1 VHTNTKLK
9 RFGIGPKF
17 TLLLALVLLTGMGL
31 AWFAL
36 SEVLQKQAQQDV
48 AAKAEILLKTMD
60 SVRQY
65 TTEHINTTLKPLLDR
80 EQSFARE
87 TVPGYAAREVFER
100 FRKDPAYSTFLYKE
114 ATLNPTNLRD
124 KTDAFEAGIVQRFRA
139 SPDLSEQR
147 GFRTQGTR
155 RLFFTAKPIRVRSA
169 SCLVCHS
176 TPDAAPQAMVAQ
188 YGPDNGFGWKLD
200 EIVGS
205 QIVYVPA
212 ETVIASGARSTLPI
226 TAVFVA
232 IFTLTVAAITVFFRR
247 SVIRPLG
254 SLAAATQALRN
265 GTMSPAQFAASPE
278 AEALSATARR
288 DDELGQ
294 LAERFAGMAR
304 EVYSRERSLH
314 EAREEVSR
322 SEAKFRSL
330 AELGSDW
337 YWEQDADLRYVLPQD
352 RSGTDSRIDDK
363 RIGKCRWELP
373 GTLPVNTT
381 WAAHQAMLHERK
393 SFRDLV
399 LKRVEDDGR
408 VRYIRVGGSP
418 FYDRSDLFA
427 GYRGIETDVTEQV
440 AAQQNE
446 HAQQFLNAV
455 INAVPSPVF
464 VKNDK
469 YRWILLND
477 AMCQLLGRSR
487 DELLGCDDLQLDES
501 QAAFVRES
509 DAAVLEAG
517 VSREHEQSFTGRDGV
532 SRWVLVRKRGFRM
545 PDGKSILVGVI
556 TDLTERKRIEEDLLL
571 AKDAAEAANRS
582 KSEFVANMS
591 HEIRTPMNG
600 VLGMAE
606 LLLDTRLDS
615 VQRRYARNIRHSGE
629 ALLTIINDVLDFSKI
644 EAGKMT
650 LEQIDLDLRELV
662 EEVTGLLAAQARDK
676 GLKLAFEIDAAVPSA
691 LTGDPV
697 RIRQVLINL
706 VGNAVKFTERGEV
719 TIAVKRTDAPADAA
733 HKHGCALDFSVR
745 DTGIGLSPEGCRKLF
760 QPFTQADGSTTRRF
774 GGTGLGLAISRRL
787 VGMMGGE
794 IGVESTPGVGSRFWF
809 SLRLAV
815 AAPTHGAANDA
826 ASPDRDA
833 PRPQLSGRV
842 LLVEDNGV
850 NQEIGMAMLQAIGC
864 EVELAA
870 DGREAIE
877 ATGAKTYDLVLMDC
891 QMPDVDGFEAT
902 RAIRAREREQ
912 SGSQP
917 ARRLPIVALTA
928 NAMSGDREQCTSAG
942 MDDYLSKP
950 FTQEQLRAVLGTW
963 MPDPRAAAAA
973 DSSGMPSQPA
983 VRAVAGSR

>member
-1 VHTNTKLK
+1 MLK
-9 RFGIGPKF
+9 RIGIGPKF
-17 TLLLALVLLTGMGL
+17 ALLLALVLLTGMGL

-36 SEVLQKQAQQDV
+36 STVLQKQAQHDV
-48 AAKAEILLKTMD
+48 VAKAEILLKTMD

-100 FRKDPAYSTFLYKE
+100 FRKDPAYRTFLYKE
-114 ATLNPTNLRD
+114 AALNPTNLRD
-124 KTDAFEAGIVQRFRA
+124 KADTFEVGIVQRFRA
-139 SPDLSEQR
+139 SPDLTEQS
-147 GFRTQGTR
+147 GFRTQGSER
-155 RLFFTAKPIRVRSA
+155 QFFTAKPIRVRTA
-169 SCLVCHS
+169 SCLHCHS
-176 TPDAAPQAMVAQ
+176 TPEAAPQAMVAL

-212 ETVIASGARSTLPI
+212 EAVIASGARSTLPV

-232 IFTLTVAAITVFFRR
+232 IFTLTVLVITVFLRR

-254 SLAAATQALRN
+254 SLAAATQALRS
-265 GTMSPAQFAASPE
+265 GTMSHAQFVASPE
-278 AEALSATARR
+278 AEALCATARR

-294 LAERFAGMAR
+294 LAERFTGMAG

-314 EAREEVSR
+314 EAREEVER

-337 YWEQDADLRYVLPQD
+337 YWEQDADLRYVLLED
-352 RSGTDSRIDDK
+352 RSGADSPADDK

-373 GTLPVNTT
+373 GTTPVNTT
-381 WAAHQAMLHERK
+381 WAAHQAVLREHK

-399 LKRVEDDGR
+399 LKRIEDNGQL
-408 VRYIRVGGSP
+408 RYIRVGGSP
-418 FYDRSDLFA
+418 FYERSGVFA

-487 DELLGCDDLQLDES
+487 EELLGRDDLELDTES
-501 QAAFVRES
+501 QAAFARES

-517 VSREHEQSFTGRDGV
+517 VSREHEQSFTGSDEV
-532 SRWVLVRKRGFRM
+532 QRWVLVRKRGFRM

-600 VLGMAE
+600 VLGMTE
-606 LLLDTRLDS
+606 LLLDTRLDA
-615 VQRRYARNIRHSGE
+615 VQTRYARNIRHSGA
-629 ALLTIINDVLDFSKI
+629 ALLTIINDILDFSKI

-662 EEVTGLLAAQARDK
+662 EEATGLLGAQADEK
-676 GLKLAFEIDAAVPSA
+676 GLKLTFEIDAAVPSQ

-719 TIAVKRTDAPADAA
+719 VIAVKRTDAPADAA
-733 HKHGCALDFSVR
+733 YEHTCALHFSVR
-745 DTGIGLSPEGCRKLF
+745 DTGIGLAPEGCRKLF
-760 QPFTQADGSTTRRF
+760 QAFTQADGSTTRRF
-774 GGTGLGLAISRRL
+774 GGTGLGLTISRRL
-787 VGMMGGE
+787 VDMMGGD
-794 IGVESTPGVGSRFWF
+794 IGVESAPGVGSCFWF
-809 SLRLAV
+809 NVQLAV
-815 AAPTHGAANDA
+815 AAPGQGVEP
-826 ASPDRDA
+826 SVSLDRNGL
-833 PRPQLSGRV
+833 RPPLSARV

-864 EVELAA
+864 EVDLAA

-877 ATGAKTYDLVLMDC
+877 ATGAKDYDLVLMDC
-891 QMPDVDGFEAT
+891 QIPHVDGFEAT
-902 RAIRAREREQ
+902 RAIRARERER
-912 SGSQP
+912 SPSS
-917 ARRLPIVALTA
+917 AALRLPIVALTA
-928 NAMSGDREQCTSAG
+928 NAMSGDRELCIAAG

-950 FTQEQLRAVLGTW
+950 FTQAQLRAVLEAW
-963 MPDPRAAAAA
+963 MPNPAAAAA
-973 DSSGMPSQPA
+973 AERSGMARSP
-983 VRAVAGSR
+983 VLRAVVGSR